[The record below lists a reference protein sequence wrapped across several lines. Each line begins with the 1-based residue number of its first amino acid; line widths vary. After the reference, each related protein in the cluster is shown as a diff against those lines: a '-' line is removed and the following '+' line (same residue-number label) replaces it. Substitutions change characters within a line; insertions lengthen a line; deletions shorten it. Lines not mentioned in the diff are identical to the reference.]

1 LPEPRLINKGVN
13 VEKYRLKIKELAV
26 AKKDIDNLKSQNKK
40 IVFTNGCFDI
50 LHIGHTRYLHAA
62 RALGDR
68 LIVAV
73 NSDRSV
79 RSIKGPG
86 RPVLNQEERTEILAA
101 LESVDLVVIF
111 DQDDPLKVIE
121 YFVPDVLVK
130 GGDWK
135 EVDIIGADIVKKAGG
150 KVLTIP
156 FISGYSSSHIIKRIG
171 MKM

>member
-1 LPEPRLINKGVN
+1 
-13 VEKYRLKIKELAV
+13 VEKYRLKIKELAE
-26 AKKDIDNLKSQNKK
+26 AKKETDNLKSQNKK

-62 RALGDR
+62 REFGER

-86 RPVLNQEERTEILAA
+86 RPVLNQEERIEILAA

-111 DQDDPLKVIE
+111 DQDDPLKVIK
-121 YFVPDVLVK
+121 YLVPDVLVK

-135 EVDIIGADIVKKAGG
+135 EDDIIGADVVKKAGG

-156 FISGYSSSHIIKRIG
+156 FISGYSSSQIIKRIG
-171 MKM
+171 MKL

>member
-1 LPEPRLINKGVN
+1 
-13 VEKYRLKIKELAV
+13 VEKYRLKIKELAE

-62 RALGDR
+62 RELGDR

-111 DQDDPLKVIE
+111 DQDDPLEVIK
-121 YFVPDVLVK
+121 YLVPDVLVK
-130 GGDWK
+130 GADWK
-135 EVDIIGADIVKKAGG
+135 EDDIIGADVVKKAGG

-156 FISGYSSSHIIKRIG
+156 FISGYSSSRIIKRIG
-171 MKM
+171 MKL

>member
-1 LPEPRLINKGVN
+1 M
-13 VEKYRLKIKELAV
+13 EKYRLKIKELAK
-26 AKKDIDNLKSQNKK
+26 AKKETDNLKSQNKK

-62 RALGDR
+62 REFGDR

-86 RPVLNQEERTEILAA
+86 RPVLNQEERIEILAA

-111 DQDDPLKVIE
+111 DQDDPLKVIK
-121 YFVPDVLVK
+121 YLVPDVLVK

-135 EVDIIGADIVKKAGG
+135 EDDIIGADVVKKAGG

-156 FISGYSSSHIIKRIG
+156 FISGYSSSQIIKRIG
-171 MKM
+171 MKL

>member
-1 LPEPRLINKGVN
+1 
-13 VEKYRLKIKELAV
+13 VEKYRLKIKELAE
-26 AKKDIDNLKSQNKK
+26 AKKDIDDLKSHNKK

-62 RALGDR
+62 RDLGDR

-86 RPVLNQEERTEILAA
+86 RPFLNQEERTEILAA

-121 YFVPDVLVK
+121 YLVPDVLVK

-135 EVDIIGADIVKKAGG
+135 EDDIIGADVVKKAGG

-156 FISGYSSSHIIKRIG
+156 FISGYSSSHIIERIG
-171 MKM
+171 MKL

>member
-1 LPEPRLINKGVN
+1 
-13 VEKYRLKIKELAV
+13 VEKYRLKIKELAK
-26 AKKDIDNLKSQNKK
+26 AKKETDNLKSQNKK

-62 RALGDR
+62 REFGDR

-86 RPVLNQEERTEILAA
+86 RPVLNQEERIEILAA

-111 DQDDPLKVIE
+111 DQDDPLKVIK
-121 YFVPDVLVK
+121 YLVPDVLVK

-135 EVDIIGADIVKKAGG
+135 EDDIIGADVVKKAGG

-156 FISGYSSSHIIKRIG
+156 FISGYSSSQIIKRIG
-171 MKM
+171 MKL

>member
-1 LPEPRLINKGVN
+1 M
-13 VEKYRLKIKELAV
+13 EKYRLKIKELAE
-26 AKKDIDNLKSQNKK
+26 AKKETDNLKSQNKK

-62 RALGDR
+62 REFGDR

-86 RPVLNQEERTEILAA
+86 RPVLNQEERIEILAA

-111 DQDDPLKVIE
+111 DQDDPLKVIK
-121 YFVPDVLVK
+121 YLVPDVLVK

-135 EVDIIGADIVKKAGG
+135 EDDIIGADVVKKAGG

-156 FISGYSSSHIIKRIG
+156 FISGYSSSQIIKRIG
-171 MKM
+171 MKL

>member
-1 LPEPRLINKGVN
+1 
-13 VEKYRLKIKELAV
+13 VEKYRLKIKELAE
-26 AKKDIDNLKSQNKK
+26 AKKETDNLKSQNKK

-62 RALGDR
+62 REFGDR

-86 RPVLNQEERTEILAA
+86 RPVLNQEERIEILAA

-111 DQDDPLKVIE
+111 DQDDPLKVIK
-121 YFVPDVLVK
+121 YLVPDVLVK

-135 EVDIIGADIVKKAGG
+135 EDDIIGADVVKKAGG

-156 FISGYSSSHIIKRIG
+156 FISGYSSSQIIKRIG
-171 MKM
+171 MKL

>member
-1 LPEPRLINKGVN
+1 M
-13 VEKYRLKIKELAV
+13 EKYRLKIKELAE
-26 AKKDIDNLKSQNKK
+26 AKKETDNLKSQNKK

-62 RALGDR
+62 REFGER

-86 RPVLNQEERTEILAA
+86 RPVLNQEERIEILAA

-111 DQDDPLKVIE
+111 DQDDPLKVIK
-121 YFVPDVLVK
+121 YLVPDVLVK

-135 EVDIIGADIVKKAGG
+135 EDDIIGADVVKKAGG

-156 FISGYSSSHIIKRIG
+156 FISGYSSSQIIKRIG
-171 MKM
+171 MKL